1 MLHASIRS
9 SRLLR
14 RRLLD
19 AAKEAGARRRECG
32 AVFPPQGTR
41 RVARPP
47 RWVAPQGWRAARAPL
62 SQCSQPDASQDTSLS
77 SGLMPLLLYLAPSSG
92 MPDPLADHETSRR
105 VVTSIPKLP
114 LPSRDTTTAAPLASD
129 ADLLTPRFLALLES
143 ELPTSTQPPHKL
155 SERDLAATHR
165 EELYYY
171 LGCQAGASA
180 GSPPPPPSSLSP
192 PAAIGS
198 NGFATVPA

>member
-1 MLHASIRS
+1 
-9 SRLLR
+9 
-14 RRLLD
+14 
-19 AAKEAGARRRECG
+19 
-32 AVFPPQGTR
+32 
-41 RVARPP
+41 
-47 RWVAPQGWRAARAPL
+47 
-62 SQCSQPDASQDTSLS
+62 
-77 SGLMPLLLYLAPSSG
+77 MPLLLYLAPSSG